1 MAINTTTNKTT
12 TNKTTVGGATMHAD
26 EMSTLVA
33 TKVAEMEAKLESML
47 KDPKLANTTKRT
59 QKQQRST
66 MIHIYK
72 LFQTVLEQCSSDEF
86 DFSEEEAEWFKSMT
100 TLSEERDACLVKVQK
115 GDTLMGLI
123 AKYPDAKDI
132 VNKIKKACEKAGL
145 TLNMAT
151 GIVE

>member
-1 MAINTTTNKTT
+1 MNKTT
-12 TNKTTVGGATMHAD
+12 T
-26 EMSTLVA
+26 MSAGSMSALVA
-33 TKVAEMEAKLESML
+33 TKVAELESKL
-47 KDPKLANTTKRT
+47 DTLLNDPKLSDNTKKT

-72 LFQTVLEQCSSDEF
+72 LFETVLEQCGVDEF
-86 DFSEEEAEWFKSMT
+86 DFSEEETKWFKSMT
-100 TLSEERDACLVKVQK
+100 TLSEERDMCIVKVQK

-123 AKYPDAKDI
+123 AKYPNAKDI
-132 VNKIKKACEKAGL
+132 VNKIKKACDKAGL